1 MREVFMKGKTRR
13 NFWIT
18 SLGTFVLVISGCFNG
33 LAFAQNPEL
42 QQKVA
47 DLKQAAAQN
56 KQELAQY
63 TWVEQTT
70 ISLKGEQK
78 KQEQYQVRL
87 GPDGKP
93 QKTPIGA
100 PDSADSGGGRHGRL
114 KEHVVE
120 KKKEEYKEYADQI
133 KELIQQYVPPD
144 KNLIQQASQQG
155 NILTGPEGTPG
166 QYQLVIKNYVKPGD
180 KMTLVIDKAQKAL
193 SSLSIDSYLNDPKDA
208 VNVSV
213 QFAAIPGGPNHVA
226 TETINGVSKQL
237 TINVQNSNYQKL

>member
-1 MREVFMKGKTRR
+1 MKGKTRR

-18 SLGTFVLVISGCFNG
+18 LLGTFVLVISGCFNG

-63 TWVEQTT
+63 TWIEQTT

>member
-1 MREVFMKGKTRR
+1 MKGKARR

-18 SLGTFVLVISGCFNG
+18 FLGGFVLLTGGCFNE
-33 LAFAQNPEL
+33 LAIAQNPEL
-42 QQKVA
+42 QQKIA

-63 TWVEQTT
+63 TWVEQMT

-93 QKTPIGA
+93 QKTPIGS
-100 PDSADSGGGRHGRL
+100 PESADSGGGRHGRL

-133 KELIQQYVPPD
+133 KDLIQQYVPPD
-144 KNLIQQASQQG
+144 KDLIQQASQQG
-155 NILTGPEGTPG
+155 NILAGPEGAPG
-166 QYQLVIKNYVKPGD
+166 QYRLVINNYVKQGD
-180 KMTLVIDKAQKAL
+180 KMTLVVDKAQKSL

-213 QFAAIPGGPNHVA
+213 QFAPIPGGPNHVA